1 MSISEQD
8 LLVLMNKKCERMEYG
23 GLKHAAE
30 MATSI
35 YGCDWAHKYPVTLEA
50 LDIKNKLR
58 ILVISNISKDHSN
71 KDVVWQRFRKYAL
84 QTTKSKIA

>member
-1 MSISEQD
+1 MG
-8 LLVLMNKKCERMEYG
+8 YG